1 MSQFNLEN
9 DWSNRMWKAI
19 GLNNQFTANE
29 LKYFIQ
35 KDQLPPFTLAYFPDM
50 DHQLHKNGPKERKG
64 IEEMDKQLQMILN
77 TYPSW
82 EEAIQK
88 AVWIVHGDSG
98 QSAVINDRSK
108 ALIDVNML
116 LDEYTFW
123 QPDESFDKQLALAV
137 NERMAY
143 IYLQDET
150 IKLSDISSKLKT
162 DSRIGFIAWKKGEI
176 SYVTAAGSVR

>member
-1 MSQFNLEN
+1 M
-9 DWSNRMWKAI
+9 
-19 GLNNQFTANE
+19 
-29 LKYFIQ
+29 
-35 KDQLPPFTLAYFPDM
+35 
-50 DHQLHKNGPKERKG
+50 
-64 IEEMDKQLQMILN
+64 
-77 TYPSW
+77 
-82 EEAIQK
+82 
-88 AVWIVHGDSG
+88 VHGDSG
-98 QSAVINDRSK
+98 QPAVINDRSK
-108 ALIDVNML
+108 ALIDVNTL

-137 NERMAY
+137 NERMVY

>member
-1 MSQFNLEN
+1 MVTAGNL
-9 DWSNRMWKAI
+9 
-19 GLNNQFTANE
+19 
-29 LKYFIQ
+29 
-35 KDQLPPFTLAYFPDM
+35 
-50 DHQLHKNGPKERKG
+50 H
-64 IEEMDKQLQMILN
+64 
-77 TYPSW
+77 
-82 EEAIQK
+82 
-88 AVWIVHGDSG
+88 
-98 QSAVINDRSK
+98 RSK
-108 ALIDVNML
+108 ALIDVNTL

-176 SYVTAAGSVR
+176 SYVTAAGSDKPFTFSPNGPYTDPYRQSWELNGDPSILDLFINEQNKINYGDYPDALASYLYKNIFTLSASSMVTNKISFIFALAVTFSLFFQPNLVSIAFV